1 MSEILLG
8 KQVSSKSKYDNSLLF
23 PIKRNLARDKIIK
36 ETALPFNGYDLWN
49 CYELLVRFKRQT

>member
-8 KQVSSKSKYDNSLLF
+8 KQVSYKSKYDNSLLF

-36 ETALPFNGYDLWN
+36 EASLPFNGYDLWN
-49 CYELLVRFKRQT
+49 CYELSWLD